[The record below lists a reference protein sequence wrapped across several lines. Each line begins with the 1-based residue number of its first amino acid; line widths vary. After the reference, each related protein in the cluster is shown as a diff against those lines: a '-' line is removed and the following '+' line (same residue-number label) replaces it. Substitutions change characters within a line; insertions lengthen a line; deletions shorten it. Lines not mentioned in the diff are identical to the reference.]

1 MIEYDFGKWG
11 VGFIW
16 QCRGSIFPK
25 SAVAAFPGGIGAVAL
40 CILAQHYLTDYDDI
54 QSGLKYFGSLW
65 GGYTVIIG
73 FLLVFRTQ
81 IAYSRYWE
89 GCCVVSQVKTGWT
102 NAVSNLIAFCTQAS
116 DKEEAVEKFQGL
128 LVRLMSLLFCE
139 SLKALADKE
148 DENFEV
154 LDLEGIDKTHLMFLD
169 TVSQDEKPELLIQWV
184 QRLVVTQ
191 VENGVISAP
200 PPITSRIFQELSNGI
215 IKVRDAERIREV
227 PFPFPYS
234 QMISV
239 LLMLHAIVMPVVAAL
254 LFANFVAAFLLTYGT
269 LFCLF
274 SLNFIAAEIEMPFG
288 DDSNDVNI
296 EHYMRGFNQSMVL
309 LTSPIAKKPPSFD
322 VIKRPSLRSGVASSG
337 KTATETQP
345 MPPKPQS
352 AKAASDAPGMLSR
365 ESTSQAC
372 MPPAGPGLSEEQQ
385 THAAIQ
391 PTLIRQADSSEDD
404 ARKNVPYHV
413 ADATKAIP
421 ATHLQPLPSV
431 SKSGL
436 TTPLELPTSLIDCDP
451 KPMEPFLLPDPSIP
465 HSPRVVLGGGQPPR
479 ASVPQANSGYRP

>member
-1 MIEYDFGKWG
+1 MIEYSFGTWG

-25 SAVAAFPGGIGAVAL
+25 SAVAAFPGGCAAVAL
-40 CILAQHYLTDYDDI
+40 CILAQHYMTDYDQI
-54 QSGLKYFGSLW
+54 QAGLKYFGSLW

-102 NAVSNLIAFCTQAS
+102 NAVSNLIAFCTQAA
-116 DKEEAVEKFQGL
+116 DKEEAVDKFQGL

-154 LDLEGIDKTHLMFLD
+154 LDLEGIDEKHLLFLEE
-169 TVSQDEKPELLIQWV
+169 VSQDEKAELLIQWV

-227 PFPFPYS
+227 PFPFPYA
-234 QMISV
+234 QMIS
-239 LLMLHAIVMPVVAAL
+239 LLLVLHAMVMPVVAAL

-288 DDSNDVNI
+288 DDINDVNI
-296 EHYMRGFNQSMVL
+296 ERYMRGFNQSMVL
-309 LTSPIAKKPPSFD
+309 LTSPMSKKPPGFD
-322 VIKRPSLRSGVASSG
+322 VSKTSSMSSGVASSR
-337 KTATETQP
+337 KTITKTQP

-352 AKAASDAPGMLSR
+352 AKTAPDSPSMLIM
-365 ESTSQAC
+365 ENTSQAPC
-372 MPPAGPGLSEEQQ
+372 MPSIDPGLSEEQV

-391 PTLIRQADSSEDD
+391 PALFLPADSSEDA
-404 ARKNVPYHV
+404 ARKNDLYWD
-413 ADATKAIP
+413 ADATRVIP
-421 ATHLQPLPSV
+421 ATQLQPFPCMPKLDLTVP
-431 SKSGL
+431 SGL
-436 TTPLELPTSLIDCDP
+436 FMARQATHKDCSP
-451 KPMEPFLLPDPSIP
+451 KPREPFFLPDPGIP
-465 HSPRVVLGGGQPPR
+465 GYSGVVLGGGQSPR
-479 ASVPQANSGYRP
+479 ANGS